1 MTIRNPDDLER
12 AYRLTRERSAG
23 HPDPRQV
30 DFVAMAAD
38 LDRLAMATGR
48 IVSNANIANHAH
60 AYLHVNPDGPR
71 FCDDVD
77 RDEARKQATRRWV
90 DGAPTDR
97 TPVGPGPRHDGD
109 TPDPGV
115 AGFDTSTFDQPVD

>member
-1 MTIRNPDDLER
+1 MTNRQPADLER
-12 AYRLTRERSAG
+12 AYRLTRDRGAG
-23 HPDPRQV
+23 HPDPRHV

-38 LDRLAMATGR
+38 LDRLAATTGHV
-48 IVSNANIANHAH
+48 VSSANIADHGH

-77 RDEARKQATRRWV
+77 RAESRREAIRRWV
-90 DGAPTDR
+90 DGEPTGR
-97 TPVGPGPRHDGD
+97 TPVGPGPLHDGD

-115 AGFDTSTFDQPVD
+115 AGFHTAAFDQPVD

>member
-1 MTIRNPDDLER
+1 MTNRNPDDLER
-12 AYRLTRERSAG
+12 VYRLIHDRRAG
-23 HPDPRQV
+23 HPDPREV
-30 DFVAMAAD
+30 DFVLMATDA
-38 LDRLAMATGR
+38 DRLAATTGHV
-48 IVSNANIANHAH
+48 VSNANIPNHAR

-97 TPVGPGPRHDGD
+97 TPVGPGPLHDDG
-109 TPDPGV
+109 TPDPSL
-115 AGFDTSTFDQPVD
+115 AGFDTSTFDTAD

>member
-1 MTIRNPDDLER
+1 MTNRQPADLER
-12 AYRLTRERSAG
+12 AYRLTRDRGAG
-23 HPDPRQV
+23 HPDPRHV

-38 LDRLAMATGR
+38 LDRLAATTGR
-48 IVSNANIANHAH
+48 IVSNANIADHGR
-60 AYLHVNPDGPR
+60 AYLHVNPGGPR

-97 TPVGPGPRHDGD
+97 TPVGPGPLHDDG
-109 TPDPGV
+109 TPDPGL
-115 AGFDTSTFDQPVD
+115 AGFDTSTFDTAE